1 MAAKSWAKSLVM
13 NSKNGKTSR
22 ESNKNNKISS
32 QQCLHNKNNGRVE
45 NPKTK
50 RPYTLQNILFVKDS
64 LTNEGMTSFNK
75 IFQQYTTTR

>member
-1 MAAKSWAKSLVM
+1 MEKLQEKAT
-13 NSKNGKTSR
+13 KND
-22 ESNKNNKISS
+22 KISS
-32 QQCLHNKNNGRVE
+32 QQCSHNKNNERVE

-75 IFQQYTTTR
+75 IFQQYTTTC